1 MIGCTCQEADI
12 LIYYTSYS
20 YMHLAWNDRRT
31 RQFVTNVGLIT
42 SNGPAGLDIMSAEW
56 THHISYSPSLITI
69 NVRGHD
75 ATAENIQSSREFGVN
90 LAAADQN
97 VVWRYSGRET
107 DKISL
112 IKEVGLI
119 VFYTAKS
126 INVLMVQGAAMNAE
140 CKLLRQEE
148 LGDHIMFVGEVVEIS
163 ADEDIE
169 PLIYHNGRYRRL
181 GESIPK
187 PSDDVLAKIEKLAVK
202 HNRIKR

>member
-1 MIGCTCQEADI
+1 
-12 LIYYTSYS
+12 
-20 YMHLAWNDRRT
+20 MHLAWNDRRT
-31 RQFVTNVGLIT
+31 RQFITNVGLIT

-56 THHISYSPSLITI
+56 THHISYSPSLIAI

-75 ATAENIQSSREFGVN
+75 ATAENIQSSREFGIN

-97 VVWRYSGRET
+97 VVCSVAGRYSGRET

-112 IKEVGLI
+112 IKEAGLI

-163 ADEDIE
+163 VDEDIE
-169 PLIYHNGRYRRL
+169 PLIYHNGRYQRL

-187 PSDDVLAKIEKLAVK
+187 PSADVLAKIEKLAVK